1 MVLSGLEGVSFI
13 GKDASAAT
21 QPVNTNINKVAMKP
35 RIIFSI
41 VLEFYNSIKINRRLP
56 TRRSQRG

>member
-1 MVLSGLEGVSFI
+1 MVLSGLDGVSFI
-13 GKDASAAT
+13 GKDASATT
-21 QPVNTNINKVAMKP
+21 QPVSTSIKATIKP

-56 TRRSQRG
+56 TRRSRLG